1 MPETGNYERVEF
13 KVPEALPVDDLLAEI
28 LFVVYVGRDPA
39 LNGGYSYSRYSF
51 LYWLIENGYLDFEDD
66 GYSLTRLIVTPKG
79 TGAGLYKVLAPDYK
93 TGELRSHFAYD
104 KNMQQLLLDKL
115 VEIRVND
122 PAYKEKHK
130 KRRVSVRNNQ
140 NRAYKERIQTN
151 KGSEWTEEEI
161 SYLRE
166 QDINEHTIFVIAGKL
181 KRSPTAV
188 AMKAVAEGIVDKDE
202 LHIKGVTDTDMWRQK
217 MS

>member
-1 MPETGNYERVEF
+1 MPETEVCERVEY
-13 KVPEALPVDDLLAEI
+13 KVPETLPTDDLLAEI
-28 LFVVYVGRDPA
+28 LFLTYVSRDPA

-51 LYWLIENGYLDFEDD
+51 YYWLIENGYLDFEDE
-66 GYSLTRLIVTPKG
+66 GCSMTRLIVTPKG
-79 TGAGLYKVLAPDYK
+79 KAAGLYKALEPDYR

-104 KNMQQLLLDKL
+104 RNMQELLLDKL
-115 VEIRVND
+115 LEIRVNE

-140 NRAYKERIQTN
+140 NRAYKEKTQTN
-151 KGSEWTEEEI
+151 RGSEWTEEEI

-188 AMKAVAEGIVDKDE
+188 AMKAVAEGIVDKDM
-202 LHIKGVTDTDMWRQK
+202 LHIKGVTDTDMWYEK

>member
-39 LNGGYSYSRYSF
+39 LNGGYSYSHYSF

-115 VEIRVND
+115 VEIRVNE

-166 QDINEHTIFVIAGKL
+166 QNINEHTIFVIADKL

-188 AMKAVAEGIVDKDE
+188 AMKAVAEGIVDKDK